1 MIDVFRKLMDL
12 LDPAERRAFWGV
24 TALSVLAGVANL
36 VGVASVIPFLAVLA
50 SPEAAARAGR
60 LGEALQAL
68 GLVDAA
74 GSGAAQGAA
83 LVWLG
88 ALVGLC
94 YLAAVAVRIAT
105 IFVLRRFAAMRSHT
119 IGLKVM
125 ARYLRQPYAW
135 FLNRHSSDLVKTTLV
150 EVDQMVQGV
159 LTQALELIA
168 NLCLA
173 LAMLILMVWVSPA
186 AAAIMFALV
195 GGGYALIW
203 LTLRPRIR
211 EAGAIRFETMSQRF
225 RLAMEGMSGIK
236 EVKTL
241 GLEEAMLRRMARP
254 SLRGARA
261 LASEVVLT
269 QAPRHLLE
277 GVAVMAMIAVV
288 LTLAAT
294 ADPAA
299 GGYAQILPTAGV
311 YALAG
316 ARLAPAMQA
325 IYAGLSSIRL
335 RRQALDAIHAELTAP
350 GPEALEATP
359 SPPLSR
365 SLALR
370 GVRFAYAGAER
381 PALDGLD
388 LEVAAGTRVGIVG
401 GTGAGKTTAMDLI
414 LGLLAPDAGE
424 ILVDG
429 RPLRDARD
437 RRGWRRTLGYV
448 PQQIF
453 LTDASI
459 AENIAFGAPEDEIDR
474 AAVERAARQAALHD
488 FVTGELPRGYDTPV
502 GDRGVRLSGGQRQR
516 VGIARALYRDPS
528 LQILDEATSALD
540 TLTERQ
546 VMEGI
551 EAAGRGRTVIM
562 VAHRLTTVRG
572 CDEIFLL
579 QDGRVAARGDF
590 ETLLGLSPAFREM
603 ARDIV

>member
-1 MIDVFRKLMDL
+1 R
-12 LDPAERRAFWGV
+12 
-24 TALSVLAGVANL
+24 
-36 VGVASVIPFLAVLA
+36 
-50 SPEAAARAGR
+50 
-60 LGEALQAL
+60 
-68 GLVDAA
+68 
-74 GSGAAQGAA
+74 SGAQNHNPEENEGDWTARKQ
-83 LVWLG
+83 
-88 ALVGLC
+88 
-94 YLAAVAVRIAT
+94 VAVQAYLEWMPVRDPVPGRAKESIYRKVDFGDLAT
-105 IFVLRRFAAMRSHT
+105 IFMLESRLTGRSDEIDWGSALMGVEPDEIPAAALATYEKVKDPSRTMLGKVQEDWLDQ
-119 IGLKVM
+119 GLKASTASGKIWQVLANQVIM
-125 ARYLRQPYAW
+125 AKVVPPD
-135 FLNRHSSDLVKTTLV
+135 F
-150 EVDQMVQGV
+150 EGV
-159 LTQALELIA
+159 LTEEQ
-168 NLCLA
+168 LA
-173 LAMLILMVWVSPA
+173 
-186 AAAIMFALV
+186 
-195 GGGYALIW
+195 
-203 LTLRPRIR
+203 
-211 EAGAIRFETMSQRF
+211 
-225 RLAMEGMSGIK
+225 
-236 EVKTL
+236 
-241 GLEEAMLRRMARP
+241 GLP
-254 SLRGARA
+254 
-261 LASEVVLT
+261 
-269 QAPRHLLE
+269 
-277 GVAVMAMIAVV
+277 
-288 LTLAAT
+288 
-294 ADPAA
+294 

-401 GTGAGKTTAMDLI
+401 GTGAGKTTARDLI

-528 LQILDEATSALD
+528 LLILDEATSALD